1 MNKAIV
7 LAALLVSSST
17 MAATSFTNEVS
28 NQSDDT
34 FLSTVSSQDSAST
47 QITNVIAQLD
57 EKQDLS
63 LTQQPPIPELRS
75 DTDGF
80 ASIEIE
86 FSSRSDDL

>member
-34 FLSTVSSQDSAST
+34 FLNTVSSQEISST
-47 QITNVIAQLD
+47 QITNATTQLD
-57 EKQDLS
+57 EKKDLS
-63 LTQQPPIPELRS
+63 FSQQRPTPELRG

-80 ASIEIE
+80 ASLEIE
-86 FSSRSDDL
+86 FSSLSE